1 MNISKITQAI
11 DKLSKDD
18 FFIIFTPFSYYNLD
32 PELALEHILY
42 NVSNQ
47 ISLKNKPST
56 VTDIISEEDQEE
68 INEYLYDKLALFVA
82 HEEDD
87 LLEEFVSFEWY
98 NIIYFILFN
107 ELKHNNYTCMPPS

>member
-18 FFIIFTPFSYYNLD
+18 FFTIFTPFCHYNLD
-32 PELALEHILY
+32 PELAFEHILY
-42 NVSNQ
+42 NVSIQ
-47 ISLKNKPST
+47 INLKNKPSK

-68 INEYLYDKLALFVA
+68 INEFLYDTLHVA

-87 LLEEFVSFEWY
+87 LLEEFISFEWY